1 MDEMRGGGVR
11 GASVSSGYETGYGMT
26 NSTAEADRVNR
37 SLRELTLLNELA
49 VAVGRARELD
59 EIVRTLVRRSLHA
72 LGAEQGVVTLLED
85 EAADAGR
92 TLVRTAA
99 STTAGA
105 SFRPDEALLAW
116 MASHRR
122 PLRLDDVRAHPVF
135 GTFDWGEAVASV
147 LCVPLEASGRLQG
160 VLTLYNKAGGFT
172 DEDARLL
179 TIIAAQSAQ
188 VIEAARSEEARRL
201 AQEER
206 DRIRNVFGRHTA
218 PEVVEELLRHE
229 GADLPSRRT
238 YACIMFL
245 DLRGFTTFS
254 ERASPEEVVAYLN
267 ALFGFMTDEVMS
279 RRGILHQFLGD
290 GFMAI
295 FGAPV
300 SHGNDCRSAVEASL
314 AILREVDAR
323 VEAGTLPP
331 TRLGIGLHAGEVVAG
346 TVGSNVH
353 KEYQVTGDA
362 VNAAARVEQLNK
374 AFGSRLLVSEE
385 VWRRAELD
393 PAALPSAVRDHGAVE
408 IRGRSEPLHI
418 FQLA

>member
-1 MDEMRGGGVR
+1 
-11 GASVSSGYETGYGMT
+11 MT
-26 NSTAEADRVNR
+26 NSTAESDRVSR

-105 SFRPDEALLAW
+105 PFRPDEALLAW

-135 GTFDWGEAVASV
+135 GTFDWSEAVASV

-160 VLTLYNKAGGFT
+160 VLTLYNKAGAEGGFT

-267 ALFGFMTDEVMS
+267 ALFEFMTDEVMS
-279 RRGILHQFLGD
+279 RQGILHQFLGD

-300 SHGNDCRSAVEASL
+300 SHENDCRSAVEASL

-323 VEAGTLPP
+323 VAAGTLPP

-362 VNAAARVEQLNK
+362 VNTAARVEQLNK
-374 AFGSRLLVSEE
+374 EYGSSLLVSEE
-385 VWRRAELD
+385 VWRRAALD
-393 PAALPSAVRDHGAVE
+393 ASALPSPVRDLGAVA
-408 IRGRSEPLHI
+408 IRGRAAPLRI
-418 FQLA
+418 LQLA